1 MLVLE
6 EGVGNGAEF
15 VVDALRNLEPVE
27 GTEVRSD
34 VMMVWDFANDTGE
47 IVLDVLKA
55 GYLIGRKVEV
65 EGVAVVKFRMYERSG
80 NGFGGVEVEGRA
92 DTPKVADVPVAGFTD
107 GGDLVVEREVTV
119 KKNAKVT
126 SSVDWL
132 DDSALINLERWVA
145 EFGQLDGI
153 TKDEEFGF

>member
-1 MLVLE
+1 M
-6 EGVGNGAEF
+6 
-15 VVDALRNLEPVE
+15 
-27 GTEVRSD
+27 
-34 VMMVWDFANDTGE
+34 
-47 IVLDVLKA
+47 DVLKA

-65 EGVAVVKFRMYERSG
+65 EGVTVVKFGMYERSG

-92 DTPKVADVPVAGFTD
+92 DTPKVVDVPVAGFTD

-126 SSVDWL
+126 SSTDWL
-132 DDSALINLERWVA
+132 DDSVLIDLERGVA

-153 TKDEEFGF
+153 AKDEEFGF